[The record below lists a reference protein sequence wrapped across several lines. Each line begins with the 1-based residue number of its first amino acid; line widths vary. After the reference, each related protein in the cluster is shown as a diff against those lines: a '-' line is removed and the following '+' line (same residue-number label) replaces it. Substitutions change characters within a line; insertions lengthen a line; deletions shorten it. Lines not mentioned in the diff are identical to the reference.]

1 MARKKKELPLLEQIT
16 ITDVAAEGK
25 ALARVND
32 MVVFVPYVVPGDVV
46 DLQVKRKKHSYAE
59 AVAVKFHEYSPLRSE
74 PFCKHFGVCGGC
86 KWQCLKYE
94 EQLRYKQKQVTDNLT
109 RIGKVELPEISPILG
124 SEKTERYRNKLEFTF
139 SNKRWLTQE
148 EINQLDACQEF
159 RSSGVA
165 GVQTNATTDD
175 DVNENPTNG
184 LSSALLSEA
193 KTPELLNSPINRN
206 AVGFHIPG
214 AFDKVLAIDE
224 CHLMDDICNRIRN
237 GVRDYAYA
245 HNLTFFDLRSQE
257 GMLRN
262 MMIRIADGDACQEF
276 RSSGV
281 AGVQTNATTDDIVNE
296 NSANGLSS
304 ALLSE
309 AKTPE
314 LLNSKKFNG
323 LMVVMQFKIVDP
335 SEEVKMKQ
343 LLQFMA
349 DTWPEITSLIYVIN
363 NKCNDTIGDLPI
375 HVFKGDDHIIE
386 EMEGL
391 KFKVGPKSFYQT
403 NSRQAYNLYKVARE
417 FAGLTGDE
425 LVYDLYTGTGTI
437 ANFVSR
443 KARQVIGIEYVP
455 EAIEDAK
462 VNSAINGIDN
472 TLFFAGDMKDILN
485 QEFINEYGRPDVII
499 TDPPRAG
506 MHGDVIDTIL
516 FAEPRRIVYVSCNP
530 ATQAR
535 DLSLLDV
542 KYRVTRV
549 QPVDMFPHTHHV
561 ENVVLLELK

>member
-1 MARKKKELPLLEQIT
+1 MARKKKELPLLEQVT

-94 EQLRYKQKQVTDNLT
+94 EQIRYKQKQVTDNLV

-124 SEKTERYRNKLEFTF
+124 SEQTERYRNKLEFTF

-148 EINQLDACQEF
+148 EVDKDFKYDQM
-159 RSSGVA
+159 
-165 GVQTNATTDD
+165 
-175 DVNENPTNG
+175 
-184 LSSALLSEA
+184 
-193 KTPELLNSPINRN
+193 N

-237 GVRDYAYA
+237 GVRDYAYE
-245 HNLTFFDLRSQE
+245 HGYTFFDLRSQE

-262 MMIRIADGDACQEF
+262 MMIRIAEDEDD
-276 RSSGV
+276 RS
-281 AGVQTNATTDDIVNE
+281 I
-296 NSANGLSS
+296 
-304 ALLSE
+304 
-309 AKTPE
+309 K
-314 LLNSKKFNG
+314 G
-323 LMVVMQFKIVDP
+323 LMVVMQFKIVVP
-335 SEEVKMKQ
+335 EEEAQMKQ

-375 HVFKGDDHIIE
+375 YVFKGDDHIIE

-403 NSRQAYNLYKVARE
+403 NSRQAYNLYKVTRE

-462 VNSAINGIDN
+462 VNSALNGIDN

-485 QEFINEYGRPDVII
+485 QEFINQYGRPDVII

-506 MHGDVIDTIL
+506 MHNDVIDTIL
-516 FAEPRRIVYVSCNP
+516 FAEPKRIVYVSCNP

-542 KYRVTRV
+542 KYKVLKV